1 MATQQSLQQLQI
13 ASASGGYSL
22 QAGMPTA
29 RQTVA
34 LHNPSQFATQVE
46 VWVAPVD
53 VKSEAILQ
61 WVRLENTQGI
71 FHVEPYSTCEID
83 LQVTVPLQAVPGL
96 YSYEIRAQSSAHL
109 GHYLR
114 CYQQL
119 TVEPPAQAHQDP
131 IFHVEP
137 ATNSLTPFQLE
148 PEKNASF
155 SIQVTNRS
163 HHADCFY
170 LTCLDIAPGWFD
182 VVYPLAGRAV
192 GLPLAPGESGNIV
205 LNLHPPQQTVA
216 GNYTITLR
224 LGSQHQPDTILFEA
238 IYLTLAA
245 NPQLAAKLYPETAL
259 LPTLD
264 QTLTL
269 ELQNSGNVSQAIAV
283 TTRAPQQRFTY
294 DIEPAALTIAPG
306 DTQTVTITPVL
317 RQRWLGLQNFKVPLT
332 LEIRHQHQ
340 PETVPLTTCEATLKW
355 QSQHRWL
362 LKLILAGCL
371 SSGFIGAALLAWW
384 HLLYQPTVKP
394 QILNFA
400 TTGEQYRAGEAPDI
414 SFDWQISNRDE
425 VQSMRLVY
433 AGNDGKDYE
442 LYNASLSDY
451 GLPAALQARCE
462 TVITHSD
469 DSWKATLI
477 GAYRDLRRQSPH
489 QKSLHCGGFGHPE
502 LNLTEGKH
510 TFRLDVYNQ
519 AEVAVP
525 AATKLIDVEVAAPSP
540 PKIVNLSATAVEYRV
555 AEAEASKA
563 LNVAPVQLN
572 WELSNAADIQSLKLV
587 GLNEQG
593 VTNVAPTLYHF
604 DRGVPGE
611 LTSYCQVI
619 ENHLRCNGVPTQ
631 AMEPGQYEFYLT
643 VFPRR
648 NYDGEEIMAHT
659 SLLSIRPPAPEIVY
673 FKVNGQDVRQ
683 TPKLVHVLEHNQT
696 PTNLKLTWQVTDGA
710 KVELLPAPG
719 HLEQATGELSYP
731 LSPAEGTET
740 LTLKVTHPETGEETS
755 QSLVIEKVKAAQVLQ
770 PSHQTRPISPLNLQ
784 IRDVPF
790 RSLPVPVPPPPP
802 R

>member
-61 WVRLENTQGI
+61 WVQLENTQGI
-71 FHVEPYSTCEID
+71 FYVEPYSTCEID
-83 LQVTVPLQAVPGL
+83 LQITVPLQAVPGL

-119 TVEPPAQAHQDP
+119 TVEPPAQVHREP
-131 IFHVEP
+131 LFRVEP
-137 ATNSLTPFQLE
+137 ATNSITPFQLE
-148 PEKNASF
+148 PEKTASF
-155 SIQVTNRS
+155 TVQVTNRS
-163 HHADCFY
+163 QQADCFY
-170 LTCLDIAPGWFD
+170 LTCLDISPGWFD
-182 VVYPLAGRAV
+182 VVYPLGARTV
-192 GLPLAPGESGNIV
+192 GLPLAPDESGSII
-205 LNLHPPQQTVA
+205 LNLHPPQQTAA
-216 GNYTITLR
+216 GNYTVTLR
-224 LGSQHQPDTILFEA
+224 LSSQHQPDTILFEA
-238 IYLTLAA
+238 VYLTLAA

-259 LPTLD
+259 LSTID
-264 QTLTL
+264 KTLTL
-269 ELQNSGNVSQAIAV
+269 ELQNPGNVSQAVAITA
-283 TTRAPQQRFTY
+283 RAAQQRFTY
-294 DIEPAALTIAPG
+294 QIEPSCLTIAPG
-306 DTQTVTITPVL
+306 ERETVTIIPTL
-317 RQRWLGLQNFKVPLT
+317 RHRWGALQNFTVPLT
-332 LEIRHQHQ
+332 LEIRNQHQ
-340 PETVPLTTCEATLKW
+340 LESVPLSTCEANLKW
-355 QSQHRWL
+355 QSQHQWL
-362 LKLILAGCL
+362 FKLALAGCL
-371 SSGFIGAALLAWW
+371 SSGLVGAILLAWW
-384 HLLYQPTVKP
+384 HLLYQPSVKP
-394 QILNFA
+394 QILDFS
-400 TTGEQYRAGEAPDI
+400 TTEDSYRAGEVPNI

-425 VQSMRLVY
+425 VQSVSLAY
-433 AGNDGKDYE
+433 TGNDGKDYE
-442 LYNASLSDY
+442 LYSASLSGY

-462 TVITHSD
+462 TVVTQSD
-469 DSWKATLI
+469 ESWKAALI
-477 GAYRDLRRQSPH
+477 GTYRNLRRQSPH
-489 QKSLHCGGFGHPE
+489 QKSLHCHGFGHPD

-519 AEVAVP
+519 ALAEHEAAVP

-555 AEAEASKA
+555 ADANASKA

-572 WELSNAADIQSLKLV
+572 WELSNPGDIQSLKLV

-593 VTNVAPTLYHF
+593 VTNVAPTVYHF
-604 DRGVPGE
+604 NQGVPAE
-611 LTSYCQVI
+611 LAPYCQVLD
-619 ENHLRCNGVPTQ
+619 NHLRCSGVPTQ
-631 AMEPGQYEFYLT
+631 AREPGNYEFYLT

-648 NYDGEEIMAHT
+648 NYDGEEIMEHT

-683 TPKLVHVLEHNQT
+683 SPKLVHVLEQTQT
-696 PTNLKLTWQVTDGA
+696 PTNLKLTWQVTDGV

-719 HLEQATGELSYP
+719 QLAQSTGELDYP
-731 LSPAEGTET
+731 LSPTEGSET

-755 QSLVIEKVKAAQVLQ
+755 QSLVVEKVKPAQVLR
-770 PSHQTRPISPLNLQ
+770 SQTRPISPLNLQ

-790 RSLPVPVPPPPP
+790 RSLPVPVPP
-802 R
+802 